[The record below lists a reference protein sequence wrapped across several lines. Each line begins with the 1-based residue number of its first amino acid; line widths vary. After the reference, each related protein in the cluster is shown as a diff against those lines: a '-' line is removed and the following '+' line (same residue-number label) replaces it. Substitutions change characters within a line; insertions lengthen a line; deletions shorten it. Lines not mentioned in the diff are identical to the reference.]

1 MGDITRDMMNRFRRA
16 RIRARRYTAG
26 FLAAATLVGCGVGW
40 GLRQT
45 GISATA
51 DTFCGAEEH
60 THTQQCYEKVLVCGM
75 EEGETLPTQA
85 PHVHEESCYGLQKI
99 CVCGTEAHA
108 HSDACYAMQ
117 RNLTCTSGEHSHGD
131 ACYTTSGGALTCAAA
146 EHTHS
151 DECKDAE
158 GNLTCDQQV
167 HSHGDGCFSPVERT
181 LSCTLTEHT
190 HDDSC
195 YGDAEKVLICGHGE
209 HEHTD
214 ACYEEQQVLVCTLST
229 EPEAQTPHV
238 HAEACYEERRI
249 CGMEEHSHTDQCL
262 SDPTADVEDADA
274 WSANACNPGSGVW
287 AADLL
292 GVASA
297 QLGYAESQR
306 NFRVDENGVRR
317 GYTRYGAWYGDP
329 YGSWNGMFLAYCLH
343 FAGVPES
350 AVPQRAG
357 VSALL
362 ADLSGSDRLKNPDDY
377 TPQPGDI
384 AVFGDRVG
392 VIGESGDPLT
402 VICGNVDGKVAEIQV
417 AAASVSKYI
426 QVAVAA
432 ASMSKCFQVAV
443 AGAGGNQND
452 ETLEGDT
459 LTTVDLSGYTTS
471 VKLTYG
477 NPSQETEIREG
488 SSPEIT
494 LSDGDAVKIF
504 INYAFPT
511 GTKTSNATYDLPTEI
526 KTTSEVTGKV
536 LNDSGTVVG
545 SFTIE
550 NSKINITYNENAWEG
565 ESNHT
570 GYVFFEGNVDLSDT
584 NDKKEITFP
593 GAGKI
598 TIDKKEEPKDYG
610 HRLEKAVVKTEDGK
624 TLQVQEDGSVKVT
637 YKVTLT
643 ATGADGS
650 GVDNLTIT
658 DILNRTRWNT
668 GNDYLNASYDQSS
681 FKLVKS
687 GSDEDFLNKG
697 GTTLTFDTDSE
708 GHPRAKIEN
717 IPALGAKDETYTLT
731 YDVIV
736 LAEEFKGND
745 VKSVKNWVETDD
757 NHIAENAEARKE
769 YKLQKGSSYNSGTG
783 RITWTVTVNN
793 PLGPVDGY
801 KVWDELPGNL
811 KGKVTGDITITN
823 CNGQNVGTL
832 TNGSTEFNNFFSES
846 GYTFADESSN
856 PPYKFTYETNA
867 PEISDGQTEAT
878 AINTARV
885 TPKDEDTITVTKE
898 EKVDSGKWTTQKKQE
913 SVSGDMVYWSIQA
926 ENTLGSKYF
935 TVTDTIIDASTDP
948 NAWNATFYPG
958 THYALKSELEKA
970 FKGEYS
976 TDGKGLYVLLD
987 DGQGNTKKVAYG
999 SQQGDVTFTIS
1010 YTKASETDAVTA
1022 FTIEVT
1028 STDKKVK
1035 GIYLSAYPTHV
1046 DFTKTPDGSTW
1057 IFKNDLK
1064 VDKEQT
1070 SAAYSYTKFTDF
1082 KKEVSMDNG
1091 TTWSSENGVTKDVTL
1106 ESVKDGILYHVVLSI
1121 EAGHSGNIVIT
1132 DKLPD
1137 GTKFINSGYYWVID
1151 GNNTWWLSGQPV
1163 VYDET
1168 ENTVTFTIP
1177 PQQPEKAHTIE
1188 VRYKVD
1194 VANDPDWENTLI
1206 GSKNYR
1212 NVASWGDEVA
1222 ETNTLVKRY
1231 NSTLAKEAE
1240 QLKDS
1245 NGEASNR
1252 IQYTVVINPNKEDLA
1267 NGADS
1272 FTLEDTLTLGSVT
1285 GNLDPSSFQLYYYKD
1300 VGGTLD
1306 LTNKAQIIKLD
1317 WAASNPYHFAVTVP
1331 NRTALVL
1338 RYIFEV
1344 NMSSVPAGTT
1354 TFDISNVAKIGT
1366 NTSASKRISIADQK
1380 AGGGFNGDKLQLIK
1394 KDKDSGLLISGA
1406 QFSIRSYDKDS
1417 RSWTAVWEGEIPD
1430 GQIDFGISKTPSATT
1445 TVLQPGVLY
1454 SIQETKAPDNYKLD
1468 TIPRYVIFS
1477 SDTDPANVFQTAA
1490 GETSVTGTNTDTVTV
1505 SNVTFL
1511 AKSGASTLE
1520 FENQYTHLDVKKEW
1534 RDKNDNLIEAPVDSI
1549 KVQLKRYPIGQPN
1562 SKTNVGEPVTLDKT
1576 NNWAYSWADLEQGY
1590 YYTVEEVL
1598 SEDSKLWTVS
1608 YVNNGGI
1615 QTGLI
1620 TITNVVSDEFT
1631 YELPRTGGSGT
1642 KNFVLFGAFAM
1653 ILAGCGMVVT
1663 RKKHDTGVYER

>member
-1 MGDITRDMMNRFRRA
+1 MGDITRDMMNRFRRG

-85 PHVHEESCYGLQKI
+85 PHVHEESCYGLQKV
-99 CVCGTEAHA
+99 CVCGAEAHA
-108 HSDACYAMQ
+108 HSDACYTMQ
-117 RNLTCTSGEHSHGD
+117 RNLTCTSWEHSHGD
-131 ACYTTSGGALTCAAA
+131 ACYTTSGGELTCAAA

-158 GNLTCDQQV
+158 GNLTCDQQE

-181 LSCTLTEHT
+181 LSCTLPEHT

-214 ACYEEQQVLVCTLST
+214 ACYEEQQVLDCTLST

-249 CGMEEHSHTDQCL
+249 CGKEEHSHTDQCL

-292 GVASA
+292 GVASG

-402 VICGNVDGKVAEIQV
+402 VICGNVDGKVAVIQV

-432 ASMSKCFQVAV
+432 ASMSKCIQVAV

-504 INYAFPT
+504 INYAFPA

-565 ESNHT
+565 ESTHT

-708 GHPRAKIEN
+708 GYPRAKIEN

-832 TNGSTEFNNFFSES
+832 TKGSPEFNNFFSES
-846 GYTFADESSN
+846 GYTFGTDKNN
-856 PPYKFTYETNA
+856 PPYRFTYETEA
-867 PEISDGQTEAT
+867 PNIPDGQTEAT
-878 AINTARV
+878 AINTANV

-898 EKVDSGKWTTQKKQE
+898 EKVDSGKWTTKKKQE
-913 SVSGDMVYWSIQA
+913 SVSGDMVYWSIEA
-926 ENTLGSKYF
+926 ENTLGSKNF
-935 TVTDTIIDASTDP
+935 TVTDTIKDAST

-958 THYALKSELEKA
+958 THYALESELEKA

-976 TDGKGLYVLLD
+976 TDEKGLYVLLD
-987 DGQGNTKKVAYG
+987 DGQGNPKEVAYG

-1028 STDKKVK
+1028 SMDKKVK

-1057 IFKNDLK
+1057 IFKNDLM

-1082 KKEVSMDNG
+1082 KKEASMDNG
-1091 TTWSSENGVTKDVTL
+1091 TTWSSENGVTEDVTL
-1106 ESVKDGILYHVVLSI
+1106 ESVKYGILYHVVLSI
-1121 EAGHSGNIVIT
+1121 EAGHSGDIVIT

-1137 GTKFINSGYYWVID
+1137 GTKFINIDSFLID
-1151 GNNTWWLSGQPV
+1151 GSYGWWLNGQP

-1168 ENTVTFTIP
+1168 KNTVTFTIT

-1212 NVASWGDEVA
+1212 NVASWGNEEA

-1406 QFSIRSYDKDS
+1406 QFSIRFYAKDS
-1417 RSWTAVWEGEIPD
+1417 RSWKAVWEGKIPD

-1468 TIPRYVIFS
+1468 TTPRYVIFS
-1477 SDTDPANVFQTAA
+1477 SDTDTANVFQTAA

-1631 YELPRTGGSGT
+1631 YELPNTGGTGT
-1642 KNFVLFGAFAM
+1642 RNYVLFGTLAM
-1653 ILAGCGMVVT
+1653 ILAGCGMIVT

>member
-1 MGDITRDMMNRFRRA
+1 MGDITRDMMNRFRRG
-16 RIRARRYTAG
+16 RIRARRHTAG

-85 PHVHEESCYGLQKI
+85 PHVHEESCYGLQNV

-131 ACYTTSGGALTCAAA
+131 ACYTTSGGELTCAVA

-158 GNLTCDQQV
+158 GNLTCDQQE

-181 LSCTLTEHT
+181 LSCTLTEHR

-249 CGMEEHSHTDQCL
+249 CGKEEHSHTDQCL

-392 VIGESGDPLT
+392 VIREAGETLT
-402 VICGNVDGKVAEIQV
+402 VICGDVDGKVAELSVAPSGVNKFIQIAEKAV
-417 AAASVSKYI
+417 YSALFAARS
-426 QVAVAA
+426 
-432 ASMSKCFQVAV
+432 
-443 AGAGGNQND
+443 G
-452 ETLEGDT
+452 EGT
-459 LTTVDLSGYTTS
+459 STQTEVDLKNYTTS
-471 VKLTYG
+471 VKLSYG
-477 NPSQETEIREG
+477 TPNQDVVIDQNTTPR
-488 SSPEIT
+488 IT
-494 LSDGDAVKIF
+494 LKNGDPIKIY
-504 INYAFPT
+504 INYRFEAGVT
-511 GTKTSNATYDLPTEI
+511 TDKAYYDLPSAI
-526 KTTSEVTGKV
+526 TTSITGGKV
-536 LNDSGTVVG
+536 INQSGQEVG
-545 SFTIE
+545 TFTI
-550 NSKINITYNENAWEG
+550 SGGKIEIEYFKNAWEG
-565 ESNHT
+565 TTAHN
-570 GYVFFEGNVDLSDT
+570 GYVYFEGNASLSDT
-584 NDKKEITFP
+584 NDQTEVSFP

-598 TIDKKEEPKDYG
+598 TIVKEEEAKDYG
-610 HRLEKAVVKTEDGK
+610 YWLQKSVVKAGENND
-624 TLQVQEDGSVKVT
+624 QIFQIQEDGSIKVS

-643 ATGADGS
+643 ATGKDGS
-650 GVDNLTIT
+650 GTDNLTIT
-658 DILNRTRWNT
+658 DILNRTQWDQS
-668 GNDYLNASYDQSS
+668 GYLKASYDLDS
-681 FKLVKS
+681 FKLVKT
-687 GSDEDFLNKG
+687 GSDQNLI
-697 GTTLTFDTDSE
+697 GTDGITQPSPDNTQDNPTAVISHLPPLTY
-708 GHPRAKIEN
+708 
-717 IPALGAKDETYTLT
+717 KDESYTLT

-736 LAEEFKGND
+736 PASEFTGNE
-745 VKSVKNWVETDD
+745 VKSVKNWVKTDD
-757 NHIAENAEARKE
+757 YHNAENSEATKD
-769 YKLQKGSSYNSGTG
+769 YKLQKGSYYNTGTG
-783 RITWTVTVNN
+783 RIVWTITVNN
-793 PLGPVDGY
+793 SLGSVDGY
-801 KVWDELPGNL
+801 KVWDELSENL
-811 KGKVTGDITITN
+811 AGKVVGDIRITDRN
-823 CNGQNVGTL
+823 DHSVGIL
-832 TNGSTEFNNFFSES
+832 TNGSTEFNHFFNSEN
-846 GYTFADESSN
+846 GYTFGKDN
-856 PPYKFTYETNA
+856 NKPPYRFTYETEA
-867 PEISDGQTEAT
+867 PDIPDGQPEVT
-878 AINTARV
+878 ASNTANL
-885 TPKDEDTITVTKE
+885 TTNTKETITVTQDQQVSSEQWTVGKKME
-898 EKVDSGKWTTQKKQE
+898 AASGNQ
-913 SVSGDMVYWSIQA
+913 VFWSIQA
-926 ENTLGSKYF
+926 TNALGSKSF
-935 TVTDTIIDASTDP
+935 TVTDTIKDASTDP
-948 NAWNATFYPG
+948 NAGNATFYPG
-958 THYALKSELEKA
+958 THYALESELEKA

-987 DGQGNTKKVAYG
+987 DGQGKTKEVAYG
-999 SQQGDVTFTIS
+999 SQQNDVTFTIS

-1057 IFKNDLK
+1057 IFKNDLM

-1091 TTWSSENGVTKDVTL
+1091 TTWSSENGVTEDVTL
-1106 ESVKDGILYHVVLSI
+1106 ESVKYGILYHVVLSI
-1121 EAGHSGNIVIT
+1121 EAGHSENIVIT

-1137 GTKFINSGYYWVID
+1137 GTKFINIDKFLID
-1151 GNNTWWLSGQPV
+1151 GNVIWWIEGQTV

-1177 PQQPEKAHTIE
+1177 PQLEKAHTIE

-1194 VANDPDWENTLI
+1194 VTNDPDWENTLI

-1212 NVASWGDEVA
+1212 NVARWGDKEA

-1231 NSTLAKEAE
+1231 NTTLSKEAG
-1240 QLKDS
+1240 QISDS
-1245 NGEASNR
+1245 NK

-1272 FTLEDTLTLGSVT
+1272 FTLEDTLNMENGIKGS
-1285 GNLDPSSFQLYYYKD
+1285 LDPGSFQLYYYRD

-1306 LTNKAQIIKLD
+1306 LTNNAPIIKLD
-1317 WAASNPYHFAVTVP
+1317 WKASSPLHFSVTVP

-1338 RYIFEV
+1338 RYVFEV
-1344 NMSSVPAGTT
+1344 DMASVPAGTND
-1354 TFDISNVAKIGT
+1354 FAVNNVASIAG
-1366 NTSASKRISIADQK
+1366 NTSTSKGIRVQNQK

-1406 QFSIRSYDKDS
+1406 RFSIKSYDKD
-1417 RSWTAVWEGEIPD
+1417 RQSWTAVWEDEISD
-1430 GQIDFGISKTPSATT
+1430 GQKDFGISKTLSETPTN
-1445 TVLQPGVLY
+1445 LQPDVLY
-1454 SIQETKAPDNYKLD
+1454 SIQETVAPDNYRLD
-1468 TIPRYVIFS
+1468 EAPKYVIFS
-1477 SDTDPANVFQTAA
+1477 SDTDTSAFQTAT
-1490 GETSVTGTNTDTVTV
+1490 GKESVSGTNNDTVTV
-1505 SNVTFL
+1505 NEVTFL
-1511 AKSGASTLE
+1511 ATSGTSALE
-1520 FENQYTHLDVKKEW
+1520 FENQYTHLDVKKVW
-1534 RDKNDNLIEAPVDSI
+1534 RDKNDTLIDAPVNSI
-1549 KVQLKRYPIGQPN
+1549 QVQLMRYPIGAANQ
-1562 SKTNVGEPVTLDKT
+1562 KENVGAPVTLEKARDWT
-1576 NNWAYSWADLEQGY
+1576 YSWSGLDSHY

-1631 YELPRTGGSGT
+1631 YELPNTGGSGT
-1642 KNFVLFGAFAM
+1642 RNYVLFGTIAM
-1653 ILAGCGMVVT
+1653 ILAGCGMIVT
-1663 RKKHDTGVYER
+1663 RKKHDIGVIEK